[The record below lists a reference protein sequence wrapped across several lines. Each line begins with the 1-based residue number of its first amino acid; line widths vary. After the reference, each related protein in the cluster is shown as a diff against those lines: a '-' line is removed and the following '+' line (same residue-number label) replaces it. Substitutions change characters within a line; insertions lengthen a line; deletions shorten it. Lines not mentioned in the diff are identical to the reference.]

1 MLKDKLGRVIDNLR
15 ISVTDRCNL
24 RCLYCMPEEGLDW
37 FPKEQILTFE
47 EIERLVRIFA
57 ELGVNK
63 IRLTGGEPLVRKNL
77 HLLIKKLNAIPQI
90 QDIGMTTNG
99 LLFKKYAQQ
108 LFDAGLSRVN
118 ISLDSLDPKIFFEM
132 TRRDQLNDVIEAIK
146 EAQRIGFSPIK
157 INLVPIKGMNDHE
170 MLEFGHFARDENL
183 DVRFIEFMPIGADDW
198 TLDDVV
204 PTQKIKDVLNQIS
217 PLVEVPHD
225 ERLPAAEYTFAD
237 GKGKVGFISSVTEPF
252 CGSCNRVRITADGRF
267 RTCLFSIE
275 ETNFLALLREG
286 KTDDEIAKI
295 IEERVWIKEP
305 GHLIN
310 KDAFVK
316 PTRTMS
322 QIGG

>member
-57 ELGVNK
+57 ELGIKK
-63 IRLTGGEPLVRKNL
+63 IRLTGGEPLVRKDL
-77 HLLIKKLNAIPQI
+77 HLLIQKLNAIPQI

-108 LFDAGLSRVN
+108 LFDSGLARVN
-118 ISLDSLDPKIFFEM
+118 ISLDSL
-132 TRRDQLNDVIEAIK
+132 DQLNDVIEAIK

-204 PTQKIKDVLNQIS
+204 PTQKIKDILSQIS
-217 PLVEVPHD
+217 QLIEVPHD
-225 ERLPAAEYTFAD
+225 ERLPADEFTFAD

-286 KTDDEIAKI
+286 KTDEEIAKI
-295 IEERVWIKEP
+295 IKERVWVKEP